1 MPRAKV
7 EVKAAR
13 ARARTRAEARANGA
27 VDGGVVV
34 AGKAREETK
43 NGTSKE
49 RSCASSGC
57 GVQYCTIIKQ
67 HTSIQRF
74 LVGHTKRGLV
84 VLWGP
89 LPVMVTPAAMQL
101 PCGRQSQGFR
111 ASTVPNPGPTSAD
124 WIHTWECPPIT

>member
-1 MPRAKV
+1 MMPRAKV

-57 GVQYCTIIKQ
+57 GVQYCI
-67 HTSIQRF
+67 
-74 LVGHTKRGLV
+74 L
-84 VLWGP
+84 
-89 LPVMVTPAAMQL
+89 
-101 PCGRQSQGFR
+101 
-111 ASTVPNPGPTSAD
+111 
-124 WIHTWECPPIT
+124 